1 MQIYLRQSVES
12 DAEDIMNVINQAKA
26 FLKSYG
32 SPQWQDGHPNMGMI
46 KADIA
51 AGISYVLIVDGQ
63 VAGTAALQ
71 NTPDPNYKDIYDGQW
86 VKADTPY
93 ATIHRI
99 AVSTKLR
106 GHHLAS
112 YLLSNLLSAG
122 LAQGIHNFRYD
133 THAVNLPMQKLG
145 EAMGFQKRG
154 IVYVQDKIDRRR
166 IGFELN
172 L

>member
-1 MQIYLRQSVES
+1 MQIYLRKSQPA
-12 DAEDIMNVINQAKA
+12 DAAAIMEVINQAKA
-26 FLKSYG
+26 FLKSYN
-32 SPQWQDGHPNMGMI
+32 SPQWQDGHPDESLI
-46 KADIA
+46 KQDIA
-51 AGISYVLIVDGQ
+51 NGDSYVLVVDGQ
-63 VAGTAALQ
+63 VAGTAVLQ
-71 NTPDPNYKDIYDGQW
+71 TTPDPNYKDISEGQW
-86 VKADTPY
+86 VKPDEPY

-145 EAMGFQKRG
+145 EAMDFQKRG
-154 IVYVQDKIDRRR
+154 IVYVDDKIDRRR
-166 IGFELN
+166 LAFELN